1 MKDLQR
7 FNMNIVIYI
16 LNPLNISLYLIN
28 NIYLLMIKSSF
39 LFFGSKES
47 SNLQNE
53 FNNIHLRIT
62 MNKNLIHL
70 KDGKGIYGFLCKIDN
85 KLYIGSSENL
95 VKRFKEYVKGR
106 KSNIRLQRSIN
117 KYGLNNFYFIIF
129 KFYNSNDKT
138 LLTDLETTYISY
150 FNF

>member
-53 FNNIHLRIT
+53 FNNINRLINKCLKPYIKNITPYKIYNNIHLRIT

-70 KDGKGIYGFLCKIDN
+70 KDGKGI
-85 KLYIGSSENL
+85 
-95 VKRFKEYVKGR
+95 
-106 KSNIRLQRSIN
+106 
-117 KYGLNNFYFIIF
+117 
-129 KFYNSNDKT
+129 
-138 LLTDLETTYISY
+138 
-150 FNF
+150 